1 MALSRLHI
9 APQQFYDLSPA
20 EFYEALKDHQD
31 RETIKLEQQ
40 VQSIYDA
47 MRLNALVV
55 YNSAMGRKKGIKNP
69 KDLFAFPWD
78 KQEKEQSNE
87 ELKAGLLNY
96 FTKHNNSLNKKQKQP
111 RVGG

>member
-9 APQQFYDLSPA
+9 TPQQFYDLSPV

-31 RETIKLEQQ
+31 RETIMLEQQ
-40 VQSIYDA
+40 VQSTFDA

-55 YNSAMGRKKGIKNP
+55 YNSAMGRKKGIKDP
-69 KDLFAFPWD
+69 KKLFQFPWD
-78 KQEKEQSNE
+78 KEEREQSDE

-96 FTKHNNSLNKKQKQP
+96 FSQHNKRLNQKQTGP
-111 RVGG
+111 KAGG